1 MLKIKSQIRKLYL
14 HTACMSFQLAGASW
28 VALLSARGF
37 SLVQIGLAESVF
49 HITSLLFEIPSGVIA
64 DSFGRKRAMAMGRGM
79 TGLSAFLMIVSGSM
93 AGVLP
98 AMVFSA
104 LGYNFEAGSREALAY
119 ESLKEVGKEREYD
132 RYCAVDTVIWRIG
145 GALATLCAGL
155 ALFLGYRKAY
165 LADVV
170 LGIAGVGIALLLKEV
185 PGREQ
190 TKDRS
195 GKKGQPSAAARVFSC
210 LKESMLFLK
219 ENKKAVQTICQNA
232 GVGAVATLMLF
243 FLQARLPQQGLP
255 EPALGPV
262 LFFMGMGGAAGAALV
277 VKAGDLSYKKAFGLC
292 AAGVGFCLCV
302 SLTGWVPA
310 MIFAGFFAAV
320 LDDFLEVRTDVLL
333 NGMVPSGQR
342 STLMSVSSLCFS
354 VIMIV
359 LSPLL
364 GALFS

>member
-1 MLKIKSQIRKLYL
+1 
-14 HTACMSFQLAGASW
+14 
-28 VALLSARGF
+28 
-37 SLVQIGLAESVF
+37 
-49 HITSLLFEIPSGVIA
+49 
-64 DSFGRKRAMAMGRGM
+64 
-79 TGLSAFLMIVSGSM
+79 
-93 AGVLP
+93 
-98 AMVFSA
+98 MVFSA
-104 LGYNFEAGSREALAY
+104 LGYNFNSGSREALAY

-185 PGREQ
+185 PGRER

-219 ENKKAVQTICQNA
+219 ENKKAVQTIFQNA

-277 VKAGDLSYKKAFGLC
+277 VKSGDLSYKKAFGLC